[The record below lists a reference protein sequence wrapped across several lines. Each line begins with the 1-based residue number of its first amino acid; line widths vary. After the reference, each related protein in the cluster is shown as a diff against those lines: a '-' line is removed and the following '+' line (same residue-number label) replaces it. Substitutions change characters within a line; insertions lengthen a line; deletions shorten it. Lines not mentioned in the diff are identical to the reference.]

1 MSKRTGG
8 YNWRGFMNL
17 VAFIAMCCIGVALVF
32 GKIFPS
38 VASAFDTVATILGY
52 LITAVSAFYFVRYKR
67 NTVYYIV
74 WAVIVILIVVLV
86 LI

>member
-1 MSKRTGG
+1 MSKNTSG

-38 VASAFDTVATILGY
+38 VASAFDSVAKILAY
-52 LITAVSAFYFVRYKR
+52 LITAVSAFYFVRNKR

-74 WAVIVILIVVLV
+74 WAVVVVLIVVLM
-86 LI
+86 LL